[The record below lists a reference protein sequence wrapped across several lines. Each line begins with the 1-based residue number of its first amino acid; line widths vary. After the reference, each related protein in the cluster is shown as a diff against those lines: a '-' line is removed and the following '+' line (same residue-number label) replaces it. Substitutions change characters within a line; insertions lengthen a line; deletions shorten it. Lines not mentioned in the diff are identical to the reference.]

1 MSKRILLLTCEHGG
15 ARVPPAYVP
24 LFQSSAARTA
34 LESHRGSDHGALGLA
49 RSLQQS
55 LGAPLVASTVTR
67 LLVDLNRSVGHPQ
80 LFSELSRG
88 LGREERAKLLA
99 SHYFPHRDRIESWI
113 EAQVRRGHCV
123 LHIGVHSF
131 TSRTD
136 GTVRRADVGL
146 LYDPSR
152 FGERSFCSDW
162 KAALESVD
170 SSLRVRRNYPFL
182 GKADGL
188 VTHLRAAF
196 GPRRYLGIEL
206 EANQALLATPTG
218 RRRAARSIS
227 MSLGRTLAS
236 SPGRHSDRR
245 R

>member
-1 MSKRILLLTCEHGG
+1 MSKRILLLTCELLTCEHGG

-24 LFQSSAARTA
+24 LFQSYAARVA

-49 RSLQQS
+49 RSLQRS

-80 LFSELSRG
+80 LFSELSKG
-88 LGREERAKLLA
+88 LGPEERAALLA
-99 SHYFPHRDRIESWI
+99 AYYFPHRDRIESWV
-113 EAQVRRGHCV
+113 ETRARRGHCV

-131 TSRTD
+131 TPRVA
-136 GTVRRADVGL
+136 GTARRADVGL

-152 FGERSFCSDW
+152 PGERSFCRDW
-162 KAALESVD
+162 KAALGSID
-170 SSLRVRRNYPFL
+170 PSLRVRRNHPFL

-188 VTHLRAAF
+188 VTHLRSAF

-206 EANQALLATPTG
+206 EANQALLATPKG
-218 RRRAARSIS
+218 RRRAARSIG
-227 MSLGRTLAS
+227 MSLTRTLAS
-236 SPGRHSDRR
+236 R
-245 R
+245 

>member
-15 ARVPPAYVP
+15 ARVPAAYVP
-24 LFQSSAARTA
+24 LFQSNAARVA

-49 RSLQQS
+49 RSLQRS

-80 LFSELSRG
+80 LFSELSKG
-88 LGREERAKLLA
+88 LGPEERAALLA
-99 SHYFPHRDRIESWI
+99 AYYFPHRDRIESWI
-113 EAQVRRGHCV
+113 ETRARRGRCV

-131 TSRTD
+131 TRRM
-136 GTVRRADVGL
+136 GRAGARRADLGL

-152 FGERSFCSDW
+152 GGERSFCRDW
-162 KAALESVD
+162 KAALGSID
-170 SSLRVRRNYPFL
+170 PSLRVRRNYPFL
-182 GKADGL
+182 GKTDGL

-206 EANQALLATPTG
+206 EANQALLGTPTG
-218 RRRAARSIS
+218 KRRAARSIG
-227 MSLGRTLAS
+227 MSLKEILAT
-236 SPGRHSDRR
+236 G
-245 R
+245 